1 MKAKDYA
8 SEVLFCVSII
18 WMWYIQVEF
27 YQFLT
32 RPSCTVSLFFFCK
45 VKFPIY
51 ISCPGFKARRFT
63 LQKNGRSVFNW
74 KYSQNPSWY
83 WGHSGVFQLLK
94 YIFFLSLL
102 SFSFF
107 FLLGGRWRKVSNW
120 VWTCSWEGKVWNR
133 EW

>member
-1 MKAKDYA
+1 MLQKYYF
-8 SEVLFCVSII
+8 VFQLFGCGTYKWSFINFWLDLPV
-18 WMWYIQVEF
+18 Q
-27 YQFLT
+27 
-32 RPSCTVSLFFFCK
+32 CHFFFCK

-83 WGHSGVFQLLK
+83 WGRSGVFQLLK
-94 YIFFLSLL
+94 YIFFLLLL